1 MNLAFVVK
9 AFDTVMTLRD
19 VARTI
24 KGRPG
29 PPARLDAAHD
39 ELVPTPSERLE
50 TRLTN
55 VVVAAL
61 KEAFDRDRARLDI
74 ERAHIEEQ
82 RRHAQEALRLE
93 VRRQAMDREIGR
105 LRMLA
110 ATALVGWLAS
120 VAIVAARLGEAT
132 PTSRG
137 VAAAG
142 WLLLLGALAA
152 AFSAQRRLGAGG
164 PENPQ
169 PIEAGAAGLASL
181 WLLTL
186 GLGMS
191 AAALLV

>member
-1 MNLAFVVK
+1 
-9 AFDTVMTLRD
+9 
-19 VARTI
+19 
-24 KGRPG
+24 
-29 PPARLDAAHD
+29 
-39 ELVPTPSERLE
+39 
-50 TRLTN
+50 
-55 VVVAAL
+55 
-61 KEAFDRDRARLDI
+61 
-74 ERAHIEEQ
+74 
-82 RRHAQEALRLE
+82 
-93 VRRQAMDREIGR
+93 
-105 LRMLA
+105 
-110 ATALVGWLAS
+110 
-120 VAIVAARLGEAT
+120 
-132 PTSRG
+132 